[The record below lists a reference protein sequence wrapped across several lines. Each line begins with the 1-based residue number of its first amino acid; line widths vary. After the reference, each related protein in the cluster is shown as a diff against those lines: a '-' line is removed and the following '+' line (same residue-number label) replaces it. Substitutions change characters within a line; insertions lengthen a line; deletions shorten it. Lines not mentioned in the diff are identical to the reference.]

1 MLASVLAAVAG
12 LSLADPQALP
22 ASTPV
27 PPPAPAPAPAQAA
40 APAEVGAQQGV
51 ISYPPTFFADVGPS
65 TALEMVQRLPGFS
78 FDRGAAVRGLSGS
91 GGNVLIDG
99 EPPVSKNDS
108 LEEILRRIPVSSVQR
123 IDVIRGGAPGI
134 DMQGRTV
141 IANVIRKSS
150 AGMKGAFVWTMW
162 PIGDGRFFYGPRAEM
177 QLRQGQRLLELSF
190 VLGKGPND
198 TAGDGDRIRVDGNG
212 NVLIRSNIDFDAQGS
227 RRWLV
232 GAYETPFAGG
242 RLRLNGA
249 YIGGDADSEYYDDI
263 LFPAVSREFQYFSE
277 DRSQREL
284 GLRWNRRA
292 GSNQLDVVA
301 FQQWNKTDNYA
312 RFDSPTLS
320 RLFLNSKDVSETVGR
335 LNFRRTASPTLN
347 LEAGIEG
354 ALNTLDSATS
364 LKINAANVA
373 LPAANVRVEEKRG
386 EAFGVAVWRM
396 SPKLAFEFG
405 LRQEASTVTST
416 GDVVLEK
423 SLSFTKPRFTTT
435 WAPVEDLQVRGRF
448 EREVTQLNFDDFV
461 ANNSVTQTGAV
472 VAGNPDLSPMQ
483 AWVTELAVE
492 RRFLK
497 QGVAI
502 LTVRRSVLKDVIDRA
517 PVYLGNLVADAPAN
531 IGDGWRNEVQFSLST
546 PLDRIGLK
554 QATIKGQVSLRETEV
569 TDPTTG
575 QPRPISSVQTF
586 GTPPAIS
593 AVRETEW
600 ELHYTQDLPRL
611 RSTWG
616 FDIIGPYIDR
626 YYRLS
631 EIETQKS
638 EISILIFGEWKAR
651 PDLSLRVELQSLAKD
666 TARVRDVWS
675 GPRNTAPLQYRDFR
689 NLQYDGAIQF
699 RLRKTFG

>member
-1 MLASVLAAVAG
+1 MLASVLAAVSG
-12 LSLADPQALP
+12 LALTEPQVAP
-22 ASTPV
+22 AAEPAAASA
-27 PPPAPAPAPAQAA
+27 PPAATATA
-40 APAEVGAQQGV
+40 AQQGV
-51 ISYPPTFFADVGPS
+51 ISYPPSFFADVGPS
-65 TALEMVQRLPGFS
+65 TALEMIQRLPGFS
-78 FDRGAAVRGLSGS
+78 FDRGAAVRGLSGA

-123 IDVIRGGAPGI
+123 IDVIRGGAAGI

-150 AGMKGAFVWTMW
+150 AGVKGAFVWTMW
-162 PIGDGRFFYGPRAEM
+162 PIGDGRFFYGPRGEAQWRE
-177 QLRQGQRLLELSF
+177 GQRLIEVSF
-190 VLGKGPND
+190 VVGKGPND
-198 TAGDGDRIRVDGNG
+198 TAGDGDRIRVDANG
-212 NVLIRSNIDFDAQGS
+212 NTLIRSNIDFDAQGS

-263 LFPAVSREFQYFSE
+263 VFPSVTREYQYFSE
-277 DRSQREL
+277 DRAQREM

-292 GSNQLDVVA
+292 GRNQLDVVA
-301 FQQWNKTDNYA
+301 FQQWNKTDSYS

-320 RLFLNSKDVSETVGR
+320 RLFLNSKDISETVGR
-335 LNFRRTASPTLN
+335 LNLRRTVSPALN
-347 LEAGIEG
+347 IEAGVEG
-354 ALNTLDSATS
+354 ALNTLDSATI
-364 LKINAANVA
+364 LRINTAVVP
-373 LPAANVRVEEKRG
+373 LPAANVQVEETRG
-386 EAFGVAVWRM
+386 EAFGLASWRM
-396 SPKLAFEFG
+396 SPKLALELG
-405 LRQEASTVTST
+405 VRQEVSTVTST
-416 GDVVLEK
+416 GDVELEK
-423 SLSFTKPRFTTT
+423 SLSFTKPRLTAT
-435 WAPVEDLQVRGRF
+435 WSPFDDLQVRGRL

-483 AWVTELAVE
+483 AWVAEVAVE

-502 LTVRRSVLKDVIDRA
+502 LTLRRWELTDVIDRA

-531 IGDGWRNEVQFSLST
+531 IGDGWRNEIQFSLST
-546 PLDRIGLK
+546 PLDRLGLK
-554 QATIKGQVSLRETEV
+554 QATLKAQVSLRETEV

-575 QPRPISSVQTF
+575 DLRPISSVLSF
-586 GTPPAIS
+586 GAPPPIS

-600 ELHYTQDLPRL
+600 ELHYTQDLPQL
-611 RSTWG
+611 KSTWG

-638 EISILIFGEWKAR
+638 EISILVFGEWKAR
-651 PDLSLRVELQSLAKD
+651 PDLSLRVELQSLARD
-666 TARVRDVWS
+666 TTRVRDVWS
-675 GPRNTAPLQYRDFR
+675 GPRNTAPLQYRDYR

>member
-1 MLASVLAAVAG
+1 MLASVLAAVSG
-12 LSLADPQALP
+12 LALTEPQAAPVAEP
-22 ASTPV
+22 AAASA
-27 PPPAPAPAPAQAA
+27 PPAAPPAATAPA
-40 APAEVGAQQGV
+40 AQQGV
-51 ISYPPTFFADVGPS
+51 ISYPPSFFADVGPS
-65 TALEMVQRLPGFS
+65 TALEMIQRLPGFS
-78 FDRGAAVRGLSGS
+78 FDRGAAVRGLSGA

-123 IDVIRGGAPGI
+123 IDVIRGGAAGI

-150 AGMKGAFVWTMW
+150 AGVKGAFVWTMW
-162 PIGDGRFFYGPRAEM
+162 PIGDGRFFYGPRGEAQWRE
-177 QLRQGQRLLELSF
+177 GQRLIEVSF
-190 VLGKGPND
+190 VVGKGPND
-198 TAGDGDRIRVDGNG
+198 TAGDGDRIRVDANG
-212 NVLIRSNIDFDAQGS
+212 NTLIRSNIDFDAQGS

-263 LFPAVSREFQYFSE
+263 VFPSVTREYQYFSE
-277 DRSQREL
+277 DRAQREM

-292 GSNQLDVVA
+292 GRNQLDVVA
-301 FQQWNKTDNYA
+301 FQQWNKTDSYS

-320 RLFLNSKDVSETVGR
+320 RLFLNSKDISETVGR
-335 LNFRRTASPTLN
+335 LNLRRTVSPALN
-347 LEAGIEG
+347 IEAGVEG
-354 ALNTLDSATS
+354 ALNTLDSATT
-364 LKINAANVA
+364 LRINTAVVP
-373 LPAANVRVEEKRG
+373 LPAANVQVEETRG
-386 EAFGVAVWRM
+386 EAFGLASWRM
-396 SPKLAFEFG
+396 SPKLALELG
-405 LRQEASTVTST
+405 VRQEVSTVTST
-416 GDVVLEK
+416 GDVELEK
-423 SLSFTKPRFTTT
+423 SLSFTKPRLTAT
-435 WAPVEDLQVRGRF
+435 WSPFDDLQVRGRL

-483 AWVTELAVE
+483 AWVAEVAVE

-502 LTVRRSVLKDVIDRA
+502 LTLRRWELTDVIDRA

-531 IGDGWRNEVQFSLST
+531 IGDGWRNEIQFSLST
-546 PLDRIGLK
+546 PLDRLGLK
-554 QATIKGQVSLRETEV
+554 QATLKAQVSLRETEV

-575 QPRPISSVQTF
+575 DLRPISSVLSF
-586 GTPPAIS
+586 GAPPPIS

-600 ELHYTQDLPRL
+600 ELHYTQDLPQL
-611 RSTWG
+611 KSTWG

-638 EISILIFGEWKAR
+638 EINILVFGEWKAR

-666 TARVRDVWS
+666 TTRVRDVWS
-675 GPRNTAPLQYRDFR
+675 GPRNTAPLQYRDYR

>member
-1 MLASVLAAVAG
+1 MLVSVLAAVSG
-12 LSLADPQALP
+12 LALTEPQ
-22 ASTPV
+22 
-27 PPPAPAPAPAQAA
+27 A
-40 APAEVGAQQGV
+40 APAAGPAAASAPPAATATAAQQGV
-51 ISYPPTFFADVGPS
+51 ISYPPSFFADVGPS
-65 TALEMVQRLPGFS
+65 TALEMIQRLPGFS
-78 FDRGAAVRGLSGS
+78 FDRGAAVRGLSGA

-123 IDVIRGGAPGI
+123 IDVIRGSAPGI

-150 AGMKGAFVWTMW
+150 AGVKGAFVWTMW
-162 PIGDGRFFYGPRAEM
+162 PIGDGRFFYGPRAEA
-177 QLRQGQRLLELSF
+177 QWRQGQRLIEVSF
-190 VLGKGPND
+190 VVGKGPND
-198 TAGDGDRIRVDGNG
+198 TAGDGDRIRVDANG
-212 NVLIRSNIDFDAQGS
+212 NTLIRSNIDFDAQGS

-263 LFPAVSREFQYFSE
+263 VFPLVTREYQYFSE
-277 DRSQREL
+277 DRAQSEM

-292 GSNQLDVVA
+292 GPNQLDVVA
-301 FQQWNKTDNYA
+301 FQQWNKTDNYS

-320 RLFLNSKDVSETVGR
+320 RLFLNSKDISETVGR
-335 LNFRRTASPTLN
+335 LNLRRTVSPTLN
-347 LEAGIEG
+347 IEAGVEG

-364 LKINAANVA
+364 LRINTALVP
-373 LPAANVRVEEKRG
+373 LPAANVQVEETRG
-386 EAFGVAVWRM
+386 EAFGLASWRV
-396 SPKLAFEFG
+396 SPKLALELG
-405 LRQEASTVTST
+405 VRQEVSTVTST
-416 GDVVLEK
+416 GDVELEK
-423 SLSFTKPRFTTT
+423 SLSFTKPRLTAT
-435 WAPVEDLQVRGRF
+435 WSPFDDLQVRGRL

-483 AWVTELAVE
+483 AWVAEVAVE

-502 LTVRRSVLKDVIDRA
+502 LTLRRWALTDVIDRA

-531 IGDGWRNEVQFSLST
+531 IGDGWRNEIQFSLST
-546 PLDRIGLK
+546 PLDRLGLK
-554 QATIKGQVSLRETEV
+554 QATLKAQVSLRETEV

-575 QPRPISSVQTF
+575 DLRPISSLLTF
-586 GTPPAIS
+586 GPPPPIS

-600 ELHYTQDLPRL
+600 DLHYTQDLPRL
-611 RSTWG
+611 KSTWG

-638 EISILIFGEWKAR
+638 EISILVFGEWKAR

-675 GPRNTAPLQYRDFR
+675 GPRNTAPLQYRDYR

>member
-1 MLASVLAAVAG
+1 MLASVLAAVSG
-12 LSLADPQALP
+12 LALTEPQVAP
-22 ASTPV
+22 AAEPAAASA
-27 PPPAPAPAPAQAA
+27 PPAAPPAATAPA
-40 APAEVGAQQGV
+40 AQQGV
-51 ISYPPTFFADVGPS
+51 ISYPPSFFADVGPS
-65 TALEMVQRLPGFS
+65 TALEMIQRLPGFS
-78 FDRGAAVRGLSGS
+78 FDRGAAVRGLSGA

-123 IDVIRGGAPGI
+123 IDVIRGGAAGI

-150 AGMKGAFVWTMW
+150 AGVKGAFVWTMW
-162 PIGDGRFFYGPRAEM
+162 PIGDGRFFYGPRGEAQWRE
-177 QLRQGQRLLELSF
+177 GQRLIEVSF
-190 VLGKGPND
+190 VVGKGPND
-198 TAGDGDRIRVDGNG
+198 TAGDGDRIRVDANG
-212 NVLIRSNIDFDAQGS
+212 NTLIRSNIDFDAQGS

-263 LFPAVSREFQYFSE
+263 VFPSVTREYQYFSE
-277 DRSQREL
+277 DRAQREM

-292 GSNQLDVVA
+292 GRNQLDVVA
-301 FQQWNKTDNYA
+301 FQQWNKTDSYS

-320 RLFLNSKDVSETVGR
+320 RLFLNSKDISETVGR
-335 LNFRRTASPTLN
+335 LNLRRTVSPALN
-347 LEAGIEG
+347 IEAGVEG
-354 ALNTLDSATS
+354 ALNTLDSATT
-364 LKINAANVA
+364 LRINTAVVP
-373 LPAANVRVEEKRG
+373 LPAANVQVEETRG
-386 EAFGVAVWRM
+386 EAFGLASWRI
-396 SPKLAFEFG
+396 SPKLALELG
-405 LRQEASTVTST
+405 VRQEVSTVTST
-416 GDVVLEK
+416 GDVELEK
-423 SLSFTKPRFTTT
+423 SLSFTKPRLTAT
-435 WAPVEDLQVRGRF
+435 WSPFDDLQVRGRL

-483 AWVTELAVE
+483 AWVAEVAVE

-502 LTVRRSVLKDVIDRA
+502 LTLRRWELTDVIDRA

-531 IGDGWRNEVQFSLST
+531 IGDGWRNEIQFSLST
-546 PLDRIGLK
+546 PLDRLGLK
-554 QATIKGQVSLRETEV
+554 QATLKAQVSLRETEV

-575 QPRPISSVQTF
+575 DLRPISSVLSF
-586 GTPPAIS
+586 GAPPPIS

-600 ELHYTQDLPRL
+600 ELHYTQDLPQL
-611 RSTWG
+611 KSTWG

-638 EISILIFGEWKAR
+638 EINILVFGEWKAR
-651 PDLSLRVELQSLAKD
+651 PDLSLRVELQSLARD
-666 TARVRDVWS
+666 TTRVRDVWS
-675 GPRNTAPLQYRDFR
+675 GPRNTAPLQYRDYR

>member
-1 MLASVLAAVAG
+1 MLASVLAAVSG
-12 LSLADPQALP
+12 LALTEPQAAPVAEP
-22 ASTPV
+22 AAASA
-27 PPPAPAPAPAQAA
+27 PPAAPPAATAPA
-40 APAEVGAQQGV
+40 AQQGV
-51 ISYPPTFFADVGPS
+51 ISYPPSFFADVGPS
-65 TALEMVQRLPGFS
+65 TALEMIQRLPGFS
-78 FDRGAAVRGLSGS
+78 FDRGAAVRGLSGA

-123 IDVIRGGAPGI
+123 IDVIRGGAAGI

-150 AGMKGAFVWTMW
+150 AGVKGAFVWTMW
-162 PIGDGRFFYGPRAEM
+162 PIGDGRFFYGPRGEAQWRE
-177 QLRQGQRLLELSF
+177 GQRLIEVSF
-190 VLGKGPND
+190 VVGKGPND
-198 TAGDGDRIRVDGNG
+198 TAGDGDRIRVDANG
-212 NVLIRSNIDFDAQGS
+212 NTLIRSNIDFDAQGS

-263 LFPAVSREFQYFSE
+263 VFPSVTREYQYFSE
-277 DRSQREL
+277 DRAQREM

-292 GSNQLDVVA
+292 GRNQLDVVA
-301 FQQWNKTDNYA
+301 FQQWNKTDSYS

-320 RLFLNSKDVSETVGR
+320 RLFLNSKDISETVGR
-335 LNFRRTASPTLN
+335 LNLRRTVSPALN
-347 LEAGIEG
+347 IEAGVEG
-354 ALNTLDSATS
+354 ALNTLDSATT
-364 LKINAANVA
+364 LRINTAVVP
-373 LPAANVRVEEKRG
+373 LPAANVQVEETRG
-386 EAFGVAVWRM
+386 EAFGLASWRM
-396 SPKLAFEFG
+396 SPKLALELG
-405 LRQEASTVTST
+405 VRQEVSTVTST
-416 GDVVLEK
+416 GDVELEK
-423 SLSFTKPRFTTT
+423 SLSFTKPRLTAT
-435 WAPVEDLQVRGRF
+435 WSPFDDLQVRGRL

-483 AWVTELAVE
+483 AWVAEVAVE

-502 LTVRRSVLKDVIDRA
+502 LTLRRWELTDVIDRA

-531 IGDGWRNEVQFSLST
+531 IGDGWRNEIQFSLST
-546 PLDRIGLK
+546 PLDRLGLK
-554 QATIKGQVSLRETEV
+554 QATLKAQVSLRETEV

-575 QPRPISSVQTF
+575 DLRPISSVLSF
-586 GTPPAIS
+586 GAPPPIS

-600 ELHYTQDLPRL
+600 ELHYTQDLPQL
-611 RSTWG
+611 KSTWG

-638 EISILIFGEWKAR
+638 EINILVFGEWKAR
-651 PDLSLRVELQSLAKD
+651 PDLSLRVELQSLARD
-666 TARVRDVWS
+666 TTRVRDVWS
-675 GPRNTAPLQYRDFR
+675 GPRNTAPLQYRDYR

>member
-1 MLASVLAAVAG
+1 MLVSVLAAVSG
-12 LSLADPQALP
+12 LALTEPQ
-22 ASTPV
+22 
-27 PPPAPAPAPAQAA
+27 A
-40 APAEVGAQQGV
+40 APAAGPAAASAPPAATATAAQQGV
-51 ISYPPTFFADVGPS
+51 ISYPPSFFADVGPS
-65 TALEMVQRLPGFS
+65 TALEMIQRLPGFS
-78 FDRGAAVRGLSGS
+78 FDRGAAVRGLSGA

-123 IDVIRGGAPGI
+123 IDVIRGSAPGI

-150 AGMKGAFVWTMW
+150 AGVKGAFVWTMW
-162 PIGDGRFFYGPRAEM
+162 PIGDGRFFYGPRAEA
-177 QLRQGQRLLELSF
+177 QWRQGQRLIEVSF
-190 VLGKGPND
+190 VVGKGPND
-198 TAGDGDRIRVDGNG
+198 TAGDGDRIRVDANG
-212 NVLIRSNIDFDAQGS
+212 NTLIRSNIDFDAQGS

-263 LFPAVSREFQYFSE
+263 VFPSVTREYQYFSE
-277 DRSQREL
+277 DRAQSEM

-292 GSNQLDVVA
+292 GPNQLDVVA
-301 FQQWNKTDNYA
+301 FQQWNKTDNYS

-320 RLFLNSKDVSETVGR
+320 RLFLNSKDISETVGR
-335 LNFRRTASPTLN
+335 LNLRRTVSPTLN
-347 LEAGIEG
+347 IEAGVEG

-364 LKINAANVA
+364 LRINTALVP
-373 LPAANVRVEEKRG
+373 LPAANVQVEETRG
-386 EAFGVAVWRM
+386 EAFGLASWRI
-396 SPKLAFEFG
+396 SPKLALELG
-405 LRQEASTVTST
+405 VRQEVSTVTST
-416 GDVVLEK
+416 GDVELEK
-423 SLSFTKPRFTTT
+423 SLSFTKPRLTAT
-435 WAPVEDLQVRGRF
+435 WSPFDDLQVRGRL

-461 ANNSVTQTGAV
+461 ANSSVTQTGAV

-483 AWVTELAVE
+483 AWVAEVAVE

-502 LTVRRSVLKDVIDRA
+502 LTLRRWALTDVIDRA

-531 IGDGWRNEVQFSLST
+531 IGDGWRNEIQFSLST
-546 PLDRIGLK
+546 PLDRLGLK
-554 QATIKGQVSLRETEV
+554 QATLKAQVSLRETEV

-575 QPRPISSVQTF
+575 DLRPISSLLTF
-586 GTPPAIS
+586 GLPPPIS

-600 ELHYTQDLPRL
+600 DLHYTQDLPRL
-611 RSTWG
+611 KSTWG

-638 EISILIFGEWKAR
+638 EISILVFGEWKAR

-675 GPRNTAPLQYRDFR
+675 GPRNTAPLQYRDYR

>member
-1 MLASVLAAVAG
+1 MLASVLAAVSG
-12 LSLADPQALP
+12 LALTEPQAAPVAEP
-22 ASTPV
+22 AAASA
-27 PPPAPAPAPAQAA
+27 PPAAPPAATAPA
-40 APAEVGAQQGV
+40 AQQGV
-51 ISYPPTFFADVGPS
+51 ISYPPSFFADVGPS
-65 TALEMVQRLPGFS
+65 TALEMIQRLPGFS
-78 FDRGAAVRGLSGS
+78 FDRGAAVRGLSGA

-123 IDVIRGGAPGI
+123 IDVIRGGAAGI

-150 AGMKGAFVWTMW
+150 AGVKGAFVWTMW
-162 PIGDGRFFYGPRAEM
+162 PIGDGRFFYGPRGEAQWRE
-177 QLRQGQRLLELSF
+177 GQRLIEVSF
-190 VLGKGPND
+190 VVGKGPND
-198 TAGDGDRIRVDGNG
+198 TAGDGDRIRVDANG
-212 NVLIRSNIDFDAQGS
+212 NTLIRSNIDFDAQGS

-263 LFPAVSREFQYFSE
+263 VFPSVTREYQYFSE
-277 DRSQREL
+277 DRAQREM

-292 GSNQLDVVA
+292 GRNQLDVVA
-301 FQQWNKTDNYA
+301 FQQWNKTDSYS

-320 RLFLNSKDVSETVGR
+320 RLFLNSKDISETVGR
-335 LNFRRTASPTLN
+335 LNLRRTVSPALN
-347 LEAGIEG
+347 IEAGVEG
-354 ALNTLDSATS
+354 ALNTLDSATT
-364 LKINAANVA
+364 LRINTAVVP
-373 LPAANVRVEEKRG
+373 LPAANVQVEETRG
-386 EAFGVAVWRM
+386 EAFGLASWRM
-396 SPKLAFEFG
+396 SPKLALELG
-405 LRQEASTVTST
+405 VRQEVSTVTST
-416 GDVVLEK
+416 GDVELEK
-423 SLSFTKPRFTTT
+423 SLSFTKPRLTAT
-435 WAPVEDLQVRGRF
+435 WSPFDDLQVRGRL

-483 AWVTELAVE
+483 AWVAEVAVE

-502 LTVRRSVLKDVIDRA
+502 LTLRRWELTDVIDRA

-531 IGDGWRNEVQFSLST
+531 IGDGWRNEIQFSLST
-546 PLDRIGLK
+546 PLDRLGLK
-554 QATIKGQVSLRETEV
+554 QATLKAQVSLRETEV

-575 QPRPISSVQTF
+575 DLRPISSVLSF
-586 GTPPAIS
+586 GAPPPIS

-600 ELHYTQDLPRL
+600 ELHYTQDLPQL
-611 RSTWG
+611 KSTWG

-638 EISILIFGEWKAR
+638 EISILVFGEWKAR
-651 PDLSLRVELQSLAKD
+651 PDLSLRVELQSLARD
-666 TARVRDVWS
+666 TTRVRDVWS
-675 GPRNTAPLQYRDFR
+675 GPRNTAPLQYRDYR

>member
-1 MLASVLAAVAG
+1 MLASVLAAVSG
-12 LSLADPQALP
+12 LALTEPQAAPVAEP
-22 ASTPV
+22 AAASA
-27 PPPAPAPAPAQAA
+27 PPAAPPAATAPA
-40 APAEVGAQQGV
+40 AQQGV
-51 ISYPPTFFADVGPS
+51 ISYPPSFFADVGPS
-65 TALEMVQRLPGFS
+65 TALEMIQRLPGFS
-78 FDRGAAVRGLSGS
+78 FDRGAAVRGLSGA

-123 IDVIRGGAPGI
+123 IDVIRGGAAGI

-150 AGMKGAFVWTMW
+150 AGVKGAFVWTLW
-162 PIGDGRFFYGPRAEM
+162 PIGDGRFFYGPRGEAQWRE
-177 QLRQGQRLLELSF
+177 GQRLIEVSF
-190 VLGKGPND
+190 VVGKGPND
-198 TAGDGDRIRVDGNG
+198 TAGDGDRIRVDANG
-212 NVLIRSNIDFDAQGS
+212 NTLIRSNIDFDAQGS

-263 LFPAVSREFQYFSE
+263 VFPSVTREYQYFSE
-277 DRSQREL
+277 DRAQREM

-292 GSNQLDVVA
+292 GRNQLDVVA
-301 FQQWNKTDNYA
+301 FQQWNKTDSYS

-320 RLFLNSKDVSETVGR
+320 RLFLNSKDISETVGR
-335 LNFRRTASPTLN
+335 LNLRRTVSPALN
-347 LEAGIEG
+347 IEAGVEG
-354 ALNTLDSATS
+354 ALNTLDSATT
-364 LKINAANVA
+364 LRINTAVVP
-373 LPAANVRVEEKRG
+373 LPAANVQVEETRG
-386 EAFGVAVWRM
+386 EAFGLASWRM
-396 SPKLAFEFG
+396 SPKLALELG
-405 LRQEASTVTST
+405 VRQEVSTVTST
-416 GDVVLEK
+416 GDVELEK
-423 SLSFTKPRFTTT
+423 SLSFTKPRLTAT
-435 WAPVEDLQVRGRF
+435 WSPFDDLQVRGRL

-483 AWVTELAVE
+483 AWVAEVAVE

-502 LTVRRSVLKDVIDRA
+502 LTLRRWELTDVIDRA

-531 IGDGWRNEVQFSLST
+531 IGDGWRNEIQFSLST
-546 PLDRIGLK
+546 PLDRLGLK
-554 QATIKGQVSLRETEV
+554 QATLKAQVSLRETEV

-575 QPRPISSVQTF
+575 DLRPISSVLTF
-586 GTPPAIS
+586 GAPPPIS

-600 ELHYTQDLPRL
+600 ELHYTQDLPQL
-611 RSTWG
+611 KSTWG

-638 EISILIFGEWKAR
+638 EINILVFGEWKAR

-666 TARVRDVWS
+666 TTRVRDVWS
-675 GPRNTAPLQYRDFR
+675 GPRNTAPLQYRDYR

>member
-1 MLASVLAAVAG
+1 MLASVLAAVSG
-12 LSLADPQALP
+12 LALTEPQVAP
-22 ASTPV
+22 AAEPAAASA
-27 PPPAPAPAPAQAA
+27 PPAATATA
-40 APAEVGAQQGV
+40 AQQGV
-51 ISYPPTFFADVGPS
+51 ISYPPSFFADVGPS
-65 TALEMVQRLPGFS
+65 TALEMIQRLPGFS
-78 FDRGAAVRGLSGS
+78 FDRGAAVRGLSGA

-123 IDVIRGGAPGI
+123 IDVIRGGAAGI

-150 AGMKGAFVWTMW
+150 AGVKGAFVWTMW
-162 PIGDGRFFYGPRAEM
+162 PIGDGRFFYGPRGEAQWRE
-177 QLRQGQRLLELSF
+177 GQRLIEVSF
-190 VLGKGPND
+190 VVGKGPND
-198 TAGDGDRIRVDGNG
+198 TAGDGDRIRVDANG
-212 NVLIRSNIDFDAQGS
+212 NTLIRSNIDFDAQGS

-263 LFPAVSREFQYFSE
+263 VFPSVTREYQYFSE
-277 DRSQREL
+277 DRAQREM

-292 GSNQLDVVA
+292 GRNQLDVVA
-301 FQQWNKTDNYA
+301 FQQWNKTDSYS

-320 RLFLNSKDVSETVGR
+320 RLFLNSKDISETVGR
-335 LNFRRTASPTLN
+335 LNLRRTVSPALN
-347 LEAGIEG
+347 IEAGVEG
-354 ALNTLDSATS
+354 ALNTLDSATI
-364 LKINAANVA
+364 LRINTAVVP
-373 LPAANVRVEEKRG
+373 LPAANVQVEETRG
-386 EAFGVAVWRM
+386 EAFGLASWRI
-396 SPKLAFEFG
+396 SPKLALELG
-405 LRQEASTVTST
+405 VRQEVSTVTST
-416 GDVVLEK
+416 GDVELEK
-423 SLSFTKPRFTTT
+423 SLSFTKPRLTAT
-435 WAPVEDLQVRGRF
+435 WSPFDDLQVRGRL

-483 AWVTELAVE
+483 AWVAEVAVE

-502 LTVRRSVLKDVIDRA
+502 LTLRRWELTDVIDRA

-531 IGDGWRNEVQFSLST
+531 IGDGWRNEIQFSLST
-546 PLDRIGLK
+546 PLDRLGLK
-554 QATIKGQVSLRETEV
+554 QATLKAQVSLRETEV

-575 QPRPISSVQTF
+575 DLRPISSVLSF
-586 GTPPAIS
+586 GAPPPIS

-600 ELHYTQDLPRL
+600 ELHYTQDLPQL
-611 RSTWG
+611 KSTWG

-638 EISILIFGEWKAR
+638 EISILVFGEWKAR
-651 PDLSLRVELQSLAKD
+651 PDLSLRVELQSLARD
-666 TARVRDVWS
+666 TTRVRDVWS
-675 GPRNTAPLQYRDFR
+675 GPRNTAPLQYRDYR

>member
-1 MLASVLAAVAG
+1 MKK
-12 LSLADPQALP
+12 
-22 ASTPV
+22 
-27 PPPAPAPAPAQAA
+27 
-40 APAEVGAQQGV
+40 
-51 ISYPPTFFADVGPS
+51 II
-65 TALEMVQRLPGFS
+65 
-78 FDRGAAVRGLSGS
+78 RGGTVVNARETIKGD
-91 GGNVLIDG
+91 VLIDG

-123 IDVIRGGAPGI
+123 IDVIRGGAAGI

-150 AGMKGAFVWTMW
+150 AGVKGAFVWTMW
-162 PIGDGRFFYGPRAEM
+162 PIGDGRFFYGPRGEAQWRE
-177 QLRQGQRLLELSF
+177 GQRLIEVSF
-190 VLGKGPND
+190 VVGKGPND
-198 TAGDGDRIRVDGNG
+198 TAGDGDRIRVDANG
-212 NVLIRSNIDFDAQGS
+212 NTLIRSNIDFDAQGS

-263 LFPAVSREFQYFSE
+263 VFPSVTREYQYFSE
-277 DRSQREL
+277 DRAQREM

-292 GSNQLDVVA
+292 GRNQLDVVA
-301 FQQWNKTDNYA
+301 FQQWNKTDSYS

-320 RLFLNSKDVSETVGR
+320 RLFLNSKDISETVGR
-335 LNFRRTASPTLN
+335 LNLRRTVSPALN
-347 LEAGIEG
+347 IEAGVEG
-354 ALNTLDSATS
+354 ALNTLDSATT
-364 LKINAANVA
+364 LRINTAVVP
-373 LPAANVRVEEKRG
+373 LPAANVQVEETRG
-386 EAFGVAVWRM
+386 EAFGLASWRM
-396 SPKLAFEFG
+396 SPKLALELG
-405 LRQEASTVTST
+405 VRQEVSTVTST
-416 GDVVLEK
+416 GDVELEK
-423 SLSFTKPRFTTT
+423 SLSFTKPRLTAT
-435 WAPVEDLQVRGRF
+435 WSPFDDLQVRGRL

-483 AWVTELAVE
+483 AWVAEVAVE

-502 LTVRRSVLKDVIDRA
+502 LTLRRWELTDVIDRA

-531 IGDGWRNEVQFSLST
+531 IGDGWRNEIQFSLST
-546 PLDRIGLK
+546 PLDRLGLK
-554 QATIKGQVSLRETEV
+554 QATLKAQVSLRETEV

-575 QPRPISSVQTF
+575 DLRPISSVLTF
-586 GTPPAIS
+586 GAPPPIS

-600 ELHYTQDLPRL
+600 ELHYTQDLPQL
-611 RSTWG
+611 KSTWG

-638 EISILIFGEWKAR
+638 EINILVFGEWKAR

-666 TARVRDVWS
+666 TSRVRDVWS
-675 GPRNTAPLQYRDFR
+675 GPRNTAPLQYRDYR

>member
-1 MLASVLAAVAG
+1 MLASVLAAVSG
-12 LSLADPQALP
+12 LALTEPQAAPVAEP
-22 ASTPV
+22 AAASA
-27 PPPAPAPAPAQAA
+27 PPAAPPAATAPA
-40 APAEVGAQQGV
+40 AQQGV
-51 ISYPPTFFADVGPS
+51 ISYPPSFFADVGPS
-65 TALEMVQRLPGFS
+65 TALEMIQRLPGFS
-78 FDRGAAVRGLSGS
+78 FDRGAAVRGLSGA

-123 IDVIRGGAPGI
+123 IDVIRGGAAGI

-150 AGMKGAFVWTMW
+150 AGVKGAFVWTMW
-162 PIGDGRFFYGPRAEM
+162 PIGDGRFFYGPRGEAQWRE
-177 QLRQGQRLLELSF
+177 GQRLIEVSF
-190 VLGKGPND
+190 VVGKGPND
-198 TAGDGDRIRVDGNG
+198 TAGDGDRIRVDANG
-212 NVLIRSNIDFDAQGS
+212 NTLIRSNIDFDAQGS

-263 LFPAVSREFQYFSE
+263 VFPSVTREYQYFSE
-277 DRSQREL
+277 DRAQREM

-292 GSNQLDVVA
+292 GRNQLDVVA
-301 FQQWNKTDNYA
+301 FQQWNKTDSYS

-320 RLFLNSKDVSETVGR
+320 RLFLNSKDISETVGR
-335 LNFRRTASPTLN
+335 LNLRRTVSPTLN
-347 LEAGIEG
+347 IEAGVEG
-354 ALNTLDSATS
+354 ALNTLGSATT
-364 LKINAANVA
+364 LRINTAVVP
-373 LPAANVRVEEKRG
+373 LPAANVQVEETRG
-386 EAFGVAVWRM
+386 EAFGLASWRM
-396 SPKLAFEFG
+396 SPKLALELG
-405 LRQEASTVTST
+405 VRQEVSTVTST
-416 GDVVLEK
+416 GDVELEK
-423 SLSFTKPRFTTT
+423 SLSFTKPRLTAT
-435 WAPVEDLQVRGRF
+435 WSPFDDLQVRGRL

-483 AWVTELAVE
+483 AWVAEVAVE

-502 LTVRRSVLKDVIDRA
+502 LTLRRWELTDVIDRA

-531 IGDGWRNEVQFSLST
+531 IGDGWRNEIQFSLST
-546 PLDRIGLK
+546 PLDRLGLK
-554 QATIKGQVSLRETEV
+554 QATLKAQVSLRETEV

-575 QPRPISSVQTF
+575 DLRPISSVLTF
-586 GTPPAIS
+586 GAPPPIS

-600 ELHYTQDLPRL
+600 DLHYTQDLPRL
-611 RSTWG
+611 KSTWG

-638 EISILIFGEWKAR
+638 EISILVFGEWKAR
-651 PDLSLRVELQSLAKD
+651 PDLSLRVELQSLARD
-666 TARVRDVWS
+666 TTRVRDVWS
-675 GPRNTAPLQYRDFR
+675 GPRNTAPLQYRDYR

>member
-1 MLASVLAAVAG
+1 MLASVLAAVSG
-12 LSLADPQALP
+12 LALTEPQVAP
-22 ASTPV
+22 AAEPAAASA
-27 PPPAPAPAPAQAA
+27 PPAATAPATATA
-40 APAEVGAQQGV
+40 AQQGV
-51 ISYPPTFFADVGPS
+51 ISYPPSFFADVGPS
-65 TALEMVQRLPGFS
+65 TALEMIQRLPGFS
-78 FDRGAAVRGLSGS
+78 FDRGAAVRGLSGA

-123 IDVIRGGAPGI
+123 IDVIRGGAAGI

-150 AGMKGAFVWTMW
+150 AGVKGAFVWTMW
-162 PIGDGRFFYGPRAEM
+162 PIGDGRFFYGPRGEAQWRE
-177 QLRQGQRLLELSF
+177 GQRLIEVSF
-190 VLGKGPND
+190 VVGKGPND
-198 TAGDGDRIRVDGNG
+198 TAGDGDRIRVDANG
-212 NVLIRSNIDFDAQGS
+212 NTLIRSNIDFDAQGS

-263 LFPAVSREFQYFSE
+263 VFPSVTREYQYFSE
-277 DRSQREL
+277 DRAQREM

-292 GSNQLDVVA
+292 GRNQLDVVA
-301 FQQWNKTDNYA
+301 FQQWNKTDSYS

-320 RLFLNSKDVSETVGR
+320 RLFLNSKDISETVGR
-335 LNFRRTASPTLN
+335 LNLRRTVSPALN
-347 LEAGIEG
+347 IEAGVEG
-354 ALNTLDSATS
+354 ALNTLDSATT
-364 LKINAANVA
+364 LRINTAVVP
-373 LPAANVRVEEKRG
+373 LPAANVQVEETRG
-386 EAFGVAVWRM
+386 EAFGLASWRM
-396 SPKLAFEFG
+396 SPKLALELG
-405 LRQEASTVTST
+405 VRQEVSTVTST
-416 GDVVLEK
+416 GDVELEK
-423 SLSFTKPRFTTT
+423 SLSFTKPRLTAT
-435 WAPVEDLQVRGRF
+435 WSPFDDLQVRGRL

-483 AWVTELAVE
+483 AWVAEVAVE

-502 LTVRRSVLKDVIDRA
+502 LTLRRWELTDVIDRA

-531 IGDGWRNEVQFSLST
+531 IGDGWRNEIQFSLST
-546 PLDRIGLK
+546 PLDRLGLK
-554 QATIKGQVSLRETEV
+554 QATLKAQVSLRETEV

-575 QPRPISSVQTF
+575 DLRPISSVLSF
-586 GTPPAIS
+586 GAPPPIS

-600 ELHYTQDLPRL
+600 ELHYTQDLPQL
-611 RSTWG
+611 KSTWG

-638 EISILIFGEWKAR
+638 EISILVFGEWKAR

-666 TARVRDVWS
+666 TTRVRDVWS
-675 GPRNTAPLQYRDFR
+675 GPRNTAPLQYRDYR

>member
-1 MLASVLAAVAG
+1 MLASVLAAVSG
-12 LSLADPQALP
+12 LALTEPQAAPVAEP
-22 ASTPV
+22 AAASA
-27 PPPAPAPAPAQAA
+27 PPAAPPAATAPA
-40 APAEVGAQQGV
+40 AQQGV
-51 ISYPPTFFADVGPS
+51 ISYPPSFFADVGPS
-65 TALEMVQRLPGFS
+65 TALEMIQRLPGFS
-78 FDRGAAVRGLSGS
+78 FDRGAAVRGLSGA

-123 IDVIRGGAPGI
+123 IDVIRGGAAGI

-150 AGMKGAFVWTMW
+150 AGVKGAFVWTLW
-162 PIGDGRFFYGPRAEM
+162 PIGDGRFFYGPRGEAQWRE
-177 QLRQGQRLLELSF
+177 GQRLIEVSF
-190 VLGKGPND
+190 VVGKGPND
-198 TAGDGDRIRVDGNG
+198 TAGDGDRIRVDANG
-212 NVLIRSNIDFDAQGS
+212 NTLIRSNIDFDAQGS

-263 LFPAVSREFQYFSE
+263 VFPSVTREYQYFSE
-277 DRSQREL
+277 DRAQREM

-292 GSNQLDVVA
+292 GRNQLDVVA
-301 FQQWNKTDNYA
+301 FQQWNKTDSYS

-320 RLFLNSKDVSETVGR
+320 RLFLNSKDISETVGR
-335 LNFRRTASPTLN
+335 LNLRRTVSPALN
-347 LEAGIEG
+347 IEAGVEG
-354 ALNTLDSATS
+354 ALNTLDSATT
-364 LKINAANVA
+364 LRINTAVVP
-373 LPAANVRVEEKRG
+373 LPAANVQVEETRG
-386 EAFGVAVWRM
+386 EAFGLASWRM
-396 SPKLAFEFG
+396 SPKLALELG
-405 LRQEASTVTST
+405 VRQEVSTVTST
-416 GDVVLEK
+416 GDVELEK
-423 SLSFTKPRFTTT
+423 SLSFTKPRLTAT
-435 WAPVEDLQVRGRF
+435 WSPFDDLQVRGRL

-483 AWVTELAVE
+483 AWVAEVAVE

-502 LTVRRSVLKDVIDRA
+502 LTLRRWELTDVIDRA

-531 IGDGWRNEVQFSLST
+531 IGDGWRNEIQFSLST
-546 PLDRIGLK
+546 PLDRLGLK
-554 QATIKGQVSLRETEV
+554 QATLKAQVSLRETEV

-575 QPRPISSVQTF
+575 DLRPISSVLSF
-586 GTPPAIS
+586 GAPPPIS

-600 ELHYTQDLPRL
+600 ELHYTQDLPQL
-611 RSTWG
+611 KSTWG

-638 EISILIFGEWKAR
+638 EISILVFGEWKAR

-666 TARVRDVWS
+666 TTRVRDVWS
-675 GPRNTAPLQYRDFR
+675 GPRNTAPLQYRDYR

>member
-1 MLASVLAAVAG
+1 MLASVLAAVSG
-12 LSLADPQALP
+12 LALADPQAPP
-22 ASTPV
+22 AS
-27 PPPAPAPAPAQAA
+27 PPAPAPAPAPAQAA
-40 APAEVGAQQGV
+40 APAEAGAPQGV

-141 IANVIRKSS
+141 IANVVRKSS
-150 AGMKGAFVWTMW
+150 AGVKGAFVWTMW

-177 QLRQGQRLLELSF
+177 QWRQGQRLLELSF

-198 TAGDGDRIRVDGNG
+198 SAGDGDRIRVDGNG
-212 NVLIRSNIDFDAQGS
+212 NTLIRSNIDFDAQGS

-232 GAYETPFAGG
+232 GAYETPLAGG

-263 LFPAVSREFQYFSE
+263 LFPSVYREYQYFSE
-277 DRSQREL
+277 DRAQSEM

-292 GSNQLDVVA
+292 GANQIDVVA
-301 FQQWNKTDNYA
+301 FQQWNKTDTYS

-320 RLFLNSKDVSETVGR
+320 RLFLNTKDVSETVAR
-335 LNFRRTASPTLN
+335 LDLRRTARPSLN
-347 LEAGIEG
+347 LEAGFEG
-354 ALNTLDSATS
+354 ALNTLDSTTS
-364 LKINAANVA
+364 LRINTTVIP

-386 EAFGVAVWRM
+386 EVFGQAAWRV
-396 SPKLAFEFG
+396 SPKLALEFG
-405 LRQEASTVTST
+405 VRQEASTVTST
-416 GDVVLEK
+416 GDVELEK
-423 SLSFTKPRFTTT
+423 SLAFTKPRVTAT
-435 WAPVEDLQVRGRF
+435 WAPIDDLQVRGRI

-461 ANNSVTQTGAV
+461 ANNSVIQTGAV

-483 AWVTELAVE
+483 AWVAELAVE

-502 LTVRRSVLKDVIDRA
+502 LTVRRSELKDVIDRA

-531 IGDGWRNEVQFSLST
+531 IGDGWRNEVQFSFSA
-546 PLDRIGLK
+546 PLDGIGLK
-554 QATIKGQVSLRETEV
+554 LATIKAQVSLRETEV

-575 QPRPISSVQTF
+575 QPRPISSVLTF
-586 GTPPAIS
+586 GAPPAIS

-600 ELHYTQDLPRL
+600 ELRFTQDLPRF

-616 FDIIGPYIDR
+616 FDLIGPYIDR
-626 YYRLS
+626 FYRLS
-631 EIETQKS
+631 EIETLKS
-638 EISILIFGEWKAR
+638 EIAILVFGEWKAR
-651 PDLSLRVELQSLAKD
+651 PDLSLRVELQSLARD
-666 TARVRDVWS
+666 SARVRDVWS
-675 GPRNTAPLQYRDFR
+675 GPRNTAPFLYRDFR
-689 NLQYDGAIQF
+689 DLQYDGAIQF